1 MPTEVH
7 DVKLSDWLE
16 DHKEEFEFDDK
27 QFEEFFLHKP
37 KLVKIYLNL
46 KNKGVKKTYASEFTS
61 EYSTLDDI
69 TEFVIKG
76 LSEKNIKVILTKKD
90 SKGILGFLHF
100 RQV

>member
-1 MPTEVH
+1 MET
-7 DVKLSDWLE
+7 DIKFSDWI
-16 DHKEEFEFDDK
+16 DGHKEEFEFDDK

-37 KLVKIYLNL
+37 KLVKIFLNL

-69 TEFVIKG
+69 VEFVTKG
-76 LSEKNIKVILTKKD
+76 LAEKNIKVKLTKKD
-90 SKGILGFLHF
+90 SKGALGFLHF